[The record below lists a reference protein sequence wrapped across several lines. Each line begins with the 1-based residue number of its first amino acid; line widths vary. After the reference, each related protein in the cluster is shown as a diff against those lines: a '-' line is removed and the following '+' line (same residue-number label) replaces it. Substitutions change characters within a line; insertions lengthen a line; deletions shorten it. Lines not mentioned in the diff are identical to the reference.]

1 MPVTAELREGG
12 RMTDVELAVD
22 DLVVLRQR
30 RSAKWRLHPP
40 DVLPLPVAEMDYPLA
55 PVIRETLAE
64 AVNRSDTGYAFAGPE
79 LGEAL
84 RGFAD
89 QRWGWAIDPAAVLA
103 VADVGVGC
111 VELLRVLCEPGDT
124 LVINTP
130 VYPPFFHWAAE
141 TGLRI
146 VEVPLR
152 HDSSAV
158 DVASG
163 GWRLDLDGLDAAFA
177 AGARTY
183 LLCNPHNPVGRVH
196 SAAELEQVVQI
207 AHRHGVTVIAD
218 EIHAPLV
225 LTGSTFTPLLTLPG
239 ADEIALS
246 LVSASKAFNLAG
258 LKCAQVV
265 TGSPAMAAAVA
276 RIPEDVRWRVGHLGV
291 LATVAAYRDGG
302 GWLDALL
309 CTLGRRHDQLGRLL
323 RSGFRRCAASSPRPP
338 SSRGS
343 TAGSSGTG
351 RSHSGGSS
359 SRAQWRCIRAP
370 TSGRRQRLGA
380 PQRRDERG
388 DPDEAVARMAHA
400 LG

>member
-1 MPVTAELREGG
+1 
-12 RMTDVELAVD
+12 MTDVELAVD
-22 DLVVLRQR
+22 ELEVLCQR
-30 RSAKWRLHPP
+30 RSAKWRINPP

-64 AVNRSDTGYAFAGPE
+64 AVDRSDTGYAFAGPE

-84 RGFAD
+84 SGFAAR
-89 QRWGWAIDPAAVLA
+89 RWGWAIDPSSVFP

-111 VELLRVLCEPGDT
+111 VELLRVLCEPGET
-124 LVINTP
+124 LVISTP

-146 VEVPLR
+146 VEAPLL
-152 HDSSAV
+152 HDPTAA

-163 GWRLDLDGLDAAFA
+163 GWRLDLEALDATFA

-183 LLCNPHNPVGRVH
+183 LLCNPQNPMGRVH
-196 SAAELEQVVQI
+196 SVAELEQLVRL

-225 LTGSTFTPLLTLPG
+225 LAGSAFTPFLTVPG
-239 ADEIALS
+239 AAEVGLS

-265 TGSPAMAAAVA
+265 TASAAMAAAVA

-291 LATVAAYRDGG
+291 LASVAAYRDGA

-323 RSGFRRCAASSPRPP
+323 AERLP
-338 SSRGS
+338 
-343 TAGSSGTG
+343 
-351 RSHSGGSS
+351 
-359 SRAQWRCIRAP
+359 QV
-370 TSGRRQRLGA
+370 RRQQPEATFLAWLDCRAIGEGAEPQQRFLERGRVALYPGTDFGA
-380 PQRRDERG
+380 PGSGWVRLNVATSEEIL
-388 DPDEAVARMAHA
+388 DEAVTRMADA
-400 LG
+400 LD

>member
-1 MPVTAELREGG
+1 
-12 RMTDVELAVD
+12 MTDVELAVD
-22 DLVVLRQR
+22 ELEVLCQR
-30 RSAKWRLHPP
+30 RSAKWRINPP

-64 AVNRSDTGYAFAGPE
+64 AVDRSDTGYAFAGPE

-84 RGFAD
+84 SGFAAR
-89 QRWGWAIDPAAVLA
+89 RWGWAIDPSSVFP

-111 VELLRVLCEPGDT
+111 VELLRVLCEPGET
-124 LVINTP
+124 LVISTP

-146 VEVPLR
+146 VEAPLL
-152 HDSSAV
+152 HDPTAA

-163 GWRLDLDGLDAAFA
+163 GWRLDLEALDAAFA

-183 LLCNPHNPVGRVH
+183 LLCNPQNPMGRVH
-196 SAAELEQVVQI
+196 SVAELEQLVRL

-225 LTGSTFTPLLTLPG
+225 LAGSAFTPFLTVPG
-239 ADEIALS
+239 AAEVGLS

-265 TGSPAMAAAVA
+265 TASAAMAAAVA

-291 LATVAAYRDGG
+291 LASVAAYRDGA

-323 RSGFRRCAASSPRPP
+323 AERLP
-338 SSRGS
+338 
-343 TAGSSGTG
+343 
-351 RSHSGGSS
+351 
-359 SRAQWRCIRAP
+359 QV
-370 TSGRRQRLGA
+370 RRQQPEATFLAWLDCRAIGEGAEPQQRFLERGRVALYPGTDFGA
-380 PQRRDERG
+380 PGSGWVRLNVATSEEIL
-388 DPDEAVARMAHA
+388 DEAVTRMADA
-400 LG
+400 LD